1 MADNARASTGVL
13 KTFYANARWVVLAA
27 VYAKLKPQ
35 DGEPLALSADEAATI
50 SAAVSDYAEK
60 LLTAC
65 VAKGIAAYD
74 AVAGQQVLRSVRDF
88 QSVFKTQGDCQTLF
102 AALKAEI
109 WNPQNQAPPAMA
121 APQGD
126 NV

>member
-1 MADNARASTGVL
+1 MAASARASTGVL
-13 KTFYANARWVVLAA
+13 KSFYTNARWVVLAA

-35 DGEPLALSADEAATI
+35 DGEPLTLSVDEAATI
-50 SAAVSDYAEK
+50 SGAVSDYAEK
-60 LLTAC
+60 LLAVC
-65 VAKGIAAYD
+65 VAKGTAAYD
-74 AVAGQQVLRSVRDF
+74 NVAGQQVLRSTREF